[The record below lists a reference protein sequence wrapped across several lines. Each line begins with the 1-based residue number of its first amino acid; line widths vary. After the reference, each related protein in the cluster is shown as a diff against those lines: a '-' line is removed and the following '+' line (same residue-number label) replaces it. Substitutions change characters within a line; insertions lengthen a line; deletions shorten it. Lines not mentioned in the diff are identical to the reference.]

1 MRNPLVSAIIPNYNY
16 SHFLGQAIDSVLA
29 QTYPDIEILVV
40 DDGSSDGS
48 RDVLDGFGDRI
59 KVIYQQNQ
67 GVAAARNNGVQA
79 SRGSFVAFL
88 DADDVWL
95 PTKIEKQSQAFTA
108 SPELGTVHV
117 GVVEV
122 DAKGH
127 EIRKMTNG
135 LSGVVA
141 EDLLRLDRAVIL
153 GGGSGILV
161 RRNVFDA
168 VGGFDIRMSTSAD
181 WDFFYRASSDSPVGF
196 LPEILLK
203 YRVHGS
209 NMHSNVG
216 AMERD
221 VHIGFEKAFA
231 SATPELEAIRD
242 ECYGNFHLMLA
253 GSYFQ
258 AGKYPQSI
266 KNAGKSLW
274 YKPSTLRNLLGF
286 PARKL
291 KKA

>member
-1 MRNPLVSAIIPNYNY
+1 MQDDVVSVIIPNFNY
-16 SHFLGQAIDSVLA
+16 ARFVRDAVESALS
-29 QTYPDIEILVV
+29 QTYDRLEVIVV
-40 DDGSSDGS
+40 DDGSSDES
-48 RDVLDGFGDRI
+48 RDVLDGFGDQI
-59 KVIYQQNQ
+59 KVIYQRNQ

-79 SRGSFVAFL
+79 GLGSFVAFL

-95 PTKIEKQSQAFTA
+95 PTKIEKQLQMFTT

-122 DAKGH
+122 DNEGG
-127 EIRKMTNG
+127 EIREMTDG

-141 EDLLRLDRAVIL
+141 EDLLRLERAVIL

-161 RRNVFDA
+161 RRDVFDA
-168 VGGFDIRMSTSAD
+168 VGGFDTRMSTSAD
-181 WDFFYRASSDSPVGF
+181 WDFFYRVSSHSPVGF

-203 YRVHGS
+203 YRVHGA

-216 AMERD
+216 AMEHD
-221 VHIGFEKAFA
+221 VRIGFEKAFA
-231 SATPELEAIRD
+231 SATPELEAMRN

-258 AGKYPQSI
+258 AGKYPESI

-274 YKPSTLRNLLGF
+274 YNPSTLRNLLGF

-291 KKA
+291 RKT